1 MEQTVTYE
9 EIFNALSREDQ
20 NELSRKDFKIPLE
33 LFLKGYNRKPLMDK
47 TYIIEKFR

>member
-33 LFLKGYNRKPLMDK
+33 LYLKGYNRQPLMDK